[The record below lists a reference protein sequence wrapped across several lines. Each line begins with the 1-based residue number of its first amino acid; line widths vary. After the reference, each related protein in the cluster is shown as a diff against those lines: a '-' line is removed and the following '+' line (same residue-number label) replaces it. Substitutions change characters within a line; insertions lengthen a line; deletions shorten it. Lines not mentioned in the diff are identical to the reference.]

1 MNIYVCVYVY
11 ICIYICL
18 FMYVVINVCIER
30 IAYTVYRRKENA
42 HVLCGIAVLS
52 TGGCI
57 ISSTTHTQL
66 AFLYLASDS

>member
-1 MNIYVCVYVY
+1 MYTYA
-11 ICIYICL
+11 YICL

-30 IAYTVYRRKENA
+30 ITYTVYRRKENA

-57 ISSTTHTQL
+57 ISSTTHTHL
-66 AFLYLASDS
+66 ASLYLSSDS